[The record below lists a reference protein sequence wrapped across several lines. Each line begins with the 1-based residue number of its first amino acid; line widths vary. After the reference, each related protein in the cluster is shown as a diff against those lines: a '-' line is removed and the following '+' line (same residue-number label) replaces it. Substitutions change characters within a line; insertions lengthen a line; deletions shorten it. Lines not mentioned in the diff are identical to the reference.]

1 MKVHFRKALD
11 AGGAVFGPYL
21 TPQIPAIYDLLADP
35 QEKNDIMETT
45 MSDGWAIGAAMGP
58 VVAFQESAKTLPP
71 HQDRRRIHRLPEL
84 VVTAVSSSGVM
95 RRGVVGSC

>member
-71 HQDRRRIHRLPEL
+71 PSRPAKNSPATRTGGHGRKFVGGYAARRCR
-84 VVTAVSSSGVM
+84 
-95 RRGVVGSC
+95 